1 MLPAHTETSFRH
13 EQLTRLQM
21 EHAQYS
27 ERLDHL
33 LLNPLL
39 SPADQWEEIRLKKI
53 KLKLK
58 DAMEHLRTD

>member
-1 MLPAHTETSFRH
+1 MLPAHTEASFRH

-33 LLNPLL
+33 VMNPHH
-39 SPADQWEEIRLKKI
+39 SPADQWEEIRLKKL